1 MNIIDKKIKE
11 LITILEKE
19 NWKAIDFETV
29 GAVTI
34 KFALHKP
41 KYRYLKT
48 KDCIQLYDRLTDK
61 QVIIDI
67 YIATDIKINTE
78 AKEYEI
84 QLDND
89 QYVKMK
95 MY

>member
-41 KYRYLKT
+41 KYRYLISQILSQCT
-48 KDCIQLYDRLTDK
+48 IRQ
-61 QVIIDI
+61 
-67 YIATDIKINTE
+67 KITVS
-78 AKEYEI
+78 I
-84 QLDND
+84 
-89 QYVKMK
+89 
-95 MY
+95 